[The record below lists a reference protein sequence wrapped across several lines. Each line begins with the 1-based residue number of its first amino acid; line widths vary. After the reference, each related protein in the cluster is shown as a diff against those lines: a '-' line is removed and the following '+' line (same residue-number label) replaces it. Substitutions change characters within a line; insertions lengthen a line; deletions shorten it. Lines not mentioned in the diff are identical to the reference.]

1 MLQLVG
7 QVPRIVL
14 AQRVNEVQHPALP
27 AAQVLVEPIDGG
39 LAPPRLLPGVK
50 LILKKT
56 HSRSA
61 RGSGFQVRQ
70 LQGARARRW
79 GRSPRK
85 QGITLSASVRQLRE
99 SASDATRM
107 FLNFLRFFKMWS
119 YTLSSAKPIAAQRPP
134 TGRDLR

>member
-14 AQRVNEVQHPALP
+14 VQRVDEIRHPALP

-50 LILKKT
+50 FILKKT
-56 HSRSA
+56 HSGSA

-70 LQGARARRW
+70 L
-79 GRSPRK
+79 
-85 QGITLSASVRQLRE
+85 
-99 SASDATRM
+99 
-107 FLNFLRFFKMWS
+107 
-119 YTLSSAKPIAAQRPP
+119 
-134 TGRDLR
+134 